1 MMNSVTGTNQDSLYL
16 DYKDKV
22 TAYVRS
28 RIENK
33 YDVEDIVSTVFLK
46 IYQKIDS
53 FDESKA
59 SLSTWIYTITRNT
72 VIDYFREIKTHIEFL
87 DEIEAD
93 TLSADSLVDD
103 ELLEDLAYALETL
116 SERERD
122 LIILHYYK
130 GYTLKRISEM
140 MDMSYINAKLIHTKA
155 LSMLRLYMRIA
166 GEK

>member
-155 LSMLRLYMRIA
+155 LSMLRLNMRIA

>member
-1 MMNSVTGTNQDSLYL
+1 MMNSVTSTNQDSLYL
-16 DYKDKV
+16 DYKDKI

-93 TLSADSLVDD
+93 TLSDDSLVDN
-103 ELLEDLAYALETL
+103 ELLEDLADALETL

-155 LSMLRLYMRIA
+155 LSMLRLNMRIA

>member
-1 MMNSVTGTNQDSLYL
+1 MNSVTGTNQDSLYL
-16 DYKDKV
+16 DYKDKI

-93 TLSADSLVDD
+93 TLPDDSLVDN
-103 ELLEDLAYALETL
+103 ELLEDLADALETL

-130 GYTLKRISEM
+130 GYTLKRIAEM

-155 LSMLRLYMRIA
+155 LSMLRLNMRIA
-166 GEK
+166 GGE

>member
-16 DYKDKV
+16 DYKDKI

-103 ELLEDLAYALETL
+103 ELLEDLADALETL

-155 LSMLRLYMRIA
+155 LSMLRLNMRIA

>member
-1 MMNSVTGTNQDSLYL
+1 MSSVTNIDQDKVYL

-22 TAYVRS
+22 TAYVRGKLAN
-28 RIENK
+28 EH
-33 YDVEDIVSTVFLK
+33 DVEDIVSTVFLK
-46 IYQKIDS
+46 VYQRIDS
-53 FDESKA
+53 FDPSKA

-72 VIDYFREIKTHIEFL
+72 VIDYFKKRKIHIEFW
-87 DEIEAD
+87 DEIAAD
-93 TLSADSLVDD
+93 MLPDDSLVDNG
-103 ELLEDLAYALETL
+103 LLEDLADALETL

-155 LSMLRLYMRIA
+155 LSMLRLNMRIA

>member
-53 FDESKA
+53 FDESKS

-155 LSMLRLYMRIA
+155 LSMLRLNMRIA

>member
-1 MMNSVTGTNQDSLYL
+1 MNSVTSTNQDSLYL
-16 DYKDKV
+16 DYKDKI

-93 TLSADSLVDD
+93 TLSDDSLVDN
-103 ELLEDLAYALETL
+103 ELLEDLADALETL

-155 LSMLRLYMRIA
+155 LSMLRLNMRIA

>member
-1 MMNSVTGTNQDSLYL
+1 MSSVTNTNQDKVYL
-16 DYKDKV
+16 DYKAKV

-155 LSMLRLYMRIA
+155 LSMLRLNMRIA

>member
-1 MMNSVTGTNQDSLYL
+1 MSSVTNTNQDKVYL
-16 DYKDKV
+16 DYKAKV

-46 IYQKIDS
+46 VYQKIDS

-155 LSMLRLYMRIA
+155 LSMLRLNMRIA

>member
-155 LSMLRLYMRIA
+155 LSMLRLNMRIA
-166 GEK
+166 GGE

>member
-1 MMNSVTGTNQDSLYL
+1 MNSVTSTNQDSLYL

-155 LSMLRLYMRIA
+155 LSMLRLNMRIA

>member
-1 MMNSVTGTNQDSLYL
+1 MASSVTSTDHDSLYR
-16 DYKDKV
+16 DYKEKV
-22 TAYVRS
+22 TAYVRG
-28 RIENK
+28 RIESE

-46 IYQKIDS
+46 VYQKIDS

-72 VIDYFREIKTHIEFL
+72 VIDYFRTIKIHIEFL
-87 DEIEAD
+87 DEIAAD
-93 TLSADSLVDD
+93 MLPDDSLVDNG
-103 ELLEDLAYALETL
+103 LLEDLADALETL

-140 MDMSYINAKLIHTKA
+140 MGMSYINVKLIHTKA
-155 LSMLRLYMRIA
+155 LSMLRLNMRIA
-166 GEK
+166 GGE

>member
-1 MMNSVTGTNQDSLYL
+1 MMNSVTSTNQDSLYL

-59 SLSTWIYTITRNT
+59 SLSTWIYTITRNP

-155 LSMLRLYMRIA
+155 LSMLRLNMRIA

>member
-1 MMNSVTGTNQDSLYL
+1 MNSVTGTNQDSLYL
-16 DYKDKV
+16 DYKDKI

-103 ELLEDLAYALETL
+103 ELLEDLADALETL

-130 GYTLKRISEM
+130 GYTLKRIAEM

-155 LSMLRLYMRIA
+155 LSMLRLNMRIA

>member
-1 MMNSVTGTNQDSLYL
+1 MASSVTSTDHDSLYR
-16 DYKDKV
+16 DYKEKV
-22 TAYVRS
+22 TAYVRG
-28 RIENK
+28 RIESE

-46 IYQKIDS
+46 VYQKIDS

-72 VIDYFREIKTHIEFL
+72 VIDYFKKRKIHIEFL
-87 DEIEAD
+87 DEIAAD
-93 TLSADSLVDD
+93 TLPDDSLVDNG
-103 ELLEDLAYALETL
+103 LLEDLADALETL

-140 MDMSYINAKLIHTKA
+140 MGMSYINVKLIHTKA
-155 LSMLRLYMRIA
+155 LSMLRLNMRIA
-166 GEK
+166 GGE

>member
-1 MMNSVTGTNQDSLYL
+1 MINSVTSTNQDSLYL

-166 GEK
+166 GGE

>member
-1 MMNSVTGTNQDSLYL
+1 MSSVTNTNQDKVYL
-16 DYKDKV
+16 DYKDKI

-130 GYTLKRISEM
+130 GYTLKKIAEM
-140 MDMSYINAKLIHTKA
+140 MQMSYINAKVVHSKA
-155 LSMLRLYMRIA
+155 LKQLGLRMRSD
-166 GEK
+166 GSL

>member
-1 MMNSVTGTNQDSLYL
+1 MVNSVTGTNQDSLYL

-155 LSMLRLYMRIA
+155 LSMLRLNMRIA

>member
-1 MMNSVTGTNQDSLYL
+1 MNSVTGTNQDSLYL

-155 LSMLRLYMRIA
+155 LSMLRLNMRIA

>member
-1 MMNSVTGTNQDSLYL
+1 MSSVTNIDQDKVYL

-22 TAYVRS
+22 TAYVRGKLAN
-28 RIENK
+28 EH
-33 YDVEDIVSTVFLK
+33 DVEDIVSTVFLK
-46 IYQKIDS
+46 VYQRIDS
-53 FDESKA
+53 FDPSKA

-72 VIDYFREIKTHIEFL
+72 VIDYFKKRKIHIEFW
-87 DEIEAD
+87 DEIAAD
-93 TLSADSLVDD
+93 TLPDDSLVDN
-103 ELLEDLAYALETL
+103 ELLEDLADALETL

-155 LSMLRLYMRIA
+155 LSMLRLNMRIA

>member
-1 MMNSVTGTNQDSLYL
+1 MASSVTSTDHDSLYR
-16 DYKDKV
+16 DYKEKV
-22 TAYVRS
+22 TAYVRG
-28 RIENK
+28 RIESE

-46 IYQKIDS
+46 VYQKIDS

-72 VIDYFREIKTHIEFL
+72 VIDYFRTIKIHIEFL
-87 DEIEAD
+87 DEIAAD
-93 TLSADSLVDD
+93 MLHDDSLVDNG
-103 ELLEDLAYALETL
+103 LLEDLADALETL

-130 GYTLKRISEM
+130 GYTLKRIAEM

-155 LSMLRLYMRIA
+155 LSMLRLNMRIA
-166 GEK
+166 GGE

>member
-72 VIDYFREIKTHIEFL
+72 VIDYFREIKTHIDFL

-140 MDMSYINAKLIHTKA
+140 MDMSYINAKLIHTRA
-155 LSMLRLYMRIA
+155 LSMLRLNMRIA

>member
-16 DYKDKV
+16 DYKDKI

-155 LSMLRLYMRIA
+155 LSMLRLNMRIA

>member
-1 MMNSVTGTNQDSLYL
+1 MSSVTNTNQDKVYL

-155 LSMLRLYMRIA
+155 LSMLRLNMRIA

>member
-1 MMNSVTGTNQDSLYL
+1 MSSVTNIDQDKVYL

-22 TAYVRS
+22 TAYVRGKLAN
-28 RIENK
+28 EH
-33 YDVEDIVSTVFLK
+33 DVEDIVSTVFLK
-46 IYQKIDS
+46 VYQRIDS
-53 FDESKA
+53 FDPSKA

-72 VIDYFREIKTHIEFL
+72 VIDYFKKRKIHIEFL
-87 DEIEAD
+87 DEIAAD
-93 TLSADSLVDD
+93 TLPDDSLVDN
-103 ELLEDLAYALETL
+103 ELLEDLADALETL

-155 LSMLRLYMRIA
+155 LSMLRLNMRIA
-166 GEK
+166 WGE

>member
-1 MMNSVTGTNQDSLYL
+1 MMSSVTSTDQDSLYL
-16 DYKDKV
+16 DYKDKI

-155 LSMLRLYMRIA
+155 LSMLRLNMRIA

>member
-16 DYKDKV
+16 DYKDKI

-166 GEK
+166 GGE

>member
-1 MMNSVTGTNQDSLYL
+1 MVNSVTGTNQDSLYL

-155 LSMLRLYMRIA
+155 LSMLRLNMRIA
-166 GEK
+166 GGE